1 MNDVIHN
8 SNTMHRVGGVTNY
21 CAISTSQ
28 PVFMG
33 HMYSSTEIPQ
43 VVPLFSTIL
52 LYKNNC
58 RPQLIVRSFAWLLE
72 LLRVEFYYKYI
83 DVTMSSSTSKIVIA
97 VLLSSLIIC
106 VDCKANDTTTFSVR
120 IEGGKEM
127 RQSVYYENSTHQ
139 DNIAGINDGLS
150 AKFVKDCPRRGSR
163 MRHSCGMV
171 TKKKMGEEYF
181 LHFSGKKCHHRK

>member
-1 MNDVIHN
+1 M
-8 SNTMHRVGGVTNY
+8 
-21 CAISTSQ
+21 
-28 PVFMG
+28 
-33 HMYSSTEIPQ
+33 SST
-43 VVPLFSTIL
+43 
-52 LYKNNC
+52 
-58 RPQLIVRSFAWLLE
+58 
-72 LLRVEFYYKYI
+72 
-83 DVTMSSSTSKIVIA
+83 TSKIVIA

-120 IEGGKEM
+120 IEGGEEV

-181 LHFSGKKCHHRK
+181 CTSLARNVTIENDLLDSTTFKCKCSLNATDNDAMVESFKCRMFKFIIDQRPLNILEQR